1 MIYLRYYTQFMVM
14 CFYVTI
20 CYSISTGE
28 QNKLTTTT
36 GDLPNELR
44 FTIHSEYTK
53 PIVINCM
60 LLFNGILARYIAK
73 GYSVKEK
80 DRIKYLQIA
89 KKLVKDVDTVK
100 YPIDITENDE
110 LIIHLKEIEK
120 MGLFQSSKL
129 IYIFIYIYN
138 IYIYIIYIYIYI
150 IGAFEYLKRRFKMLR
165 SSKEFTLQRY
175 NNIEMGEHLLFYL
188 IQYLEYPLKWEDS
201 LKDCYKAGMRF
212 LFRGCYRRLQLTED
226 KYERNLQ
233 DCIDEG
239 LEARNEKNEK

>member
-120 MGLFQSSKL
+120 MGLFQSS
-129 IYIFIYIYN
+129 
-138 IYIYIIYIYIYI
+138 
-150 IGAFEYLKRRFKMLR
+150 AFEYLKRRFKMLR